1 MAEQYVRETVPDA
14 DLQEFLIYLVND
26 YLFRLH
32 RSEKR
37 AERSAITKKQK
48 EERLANTKLAKHII
62 DKVIQQ
68 NQVNINFKDCKASVS
83 KVSDGCLLNLGIST
97 VIKDKMCKV
106 PELVIDNKTIQIGDE
121 RLVQCVNDALDLQ

>member
-1 MAEQYVRETVPDA
+1 MAEQYVRETVPDD

-26 YLFRLH
+26 YLLRLH

-37 AERSAITKKQK
+37 TERSVIAKKQK
-48 EERLANTKLAKHII
+48 EERSANTKLAKQII

-83 KVSDGCLLNLGIST
+83 RVSDGCLFKFRYQHS
-97 VIKDKMCKV
+97 DK
-106 PELVIDNKTIQIGDE
+106 
-121 RLVQCVNDALDLQ
+121 R

>member
-1 MAEQYVRETVPDA
+1 MCIWYRIDTEYA

-26 YLFRLH
+26 YLLRLH

-37 AERSAITKKQK
+37 AERSATAKKQK
-48 EERLANTKLAKHII
+48 GERSANTKLAKQII

-83 KVSDGCLLNLGIST
+83 KVSDGY
-97 VIKDKMCKV
+97 D
-106 PELVIDNKTIQIGDE
+106 
-121 RLVQCVNDALDLQ
+121 DAFEE

>member
-26 YLFRLH
+26 YLLVI
-32 RSEKR
+32 
-37 AERSAITKKQK
+37 AKKQK
-48 EERLANTKLAKHII
+48 EERSANTKLAKQII

-83 KVSDGCLLNLGIST
+83 RVSDGCLLNLGIST
-97 VIKDKMCKV
+97 VIKDKLCKV

>member
-26 YLFRLH
+26 YLHRLH

-37 AERSAITKKQK
+37 AERSALVKKQRT
-48 EERLANTKLAKHII
+48 ERSANTKLAKQII

-68 NQVNINFKDCKASVS
+68 NQVNINFKDCKASIS

-97 VIKDKMCKV
+97 VVRDKLYKV
-106 PELVIDNKTIQIGDE
+106 PELVIEDKTIQIGDE
-121 RLVQCVNDALDLQ
+121 RLVQCVNDALDL

>member
-26 YLFRLH
+26 YLLRLH

-37 AERSAITKKQK
+37 AEAKKQK
-48 EERLANTKLAKHII
+48 GERSANTKLAKQII